1 MMNIARSFALASRLA
16 LLFAISLST
25 AGCELIGN
33 IFQAG
38 FVVGIIIV
46 VLLVAVIAWIMRRFR
61 GTPR

>member
-1 MMNIARSFALASRLA
+1 MNTVRSAALAPRLA
-16 LLFAISLST
+16 LLFTISLFT
-25 AGCELIGN
+25 AGYELIGN

-46 VLLVAVIAWIMRRFR
+46 IVLVAVIAWVLRRFR